1 MILNNVPLFHKLGE
15 MPITSDPARLD
26 YGSGI
31 EKKMAKYH
39 KRFGIMFKNG
49 KLERARKRRSG
60 VEGSAIMP

>member
-39 KRFGIMFKNG
+39 KRFGLCLRMANLNV
-49 KLERARKRRSG
+49 LENEDLVLK
-60 VEGSAIMP
+60 VVP